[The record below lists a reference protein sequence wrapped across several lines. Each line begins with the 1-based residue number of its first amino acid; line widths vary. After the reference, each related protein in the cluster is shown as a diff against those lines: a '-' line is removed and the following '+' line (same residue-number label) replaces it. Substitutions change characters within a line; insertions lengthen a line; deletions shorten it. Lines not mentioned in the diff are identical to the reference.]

1 MVYLSI
7 LGLFFQKFRPFTSAS
22 RTNTK
27 FGSSSACRLKTKF
40 GSGCSCGSCFEPG
53 FRYQTWKNPERFS
66 RLPIAKLLCFIHRP
80 SPVVLMDSRIAQGIW
95 CEICDWTLL
104 PGTCLEEHNSGLVHR
119 TLLDAVA
126 RLAPD
131 KFLEFRDAMIS
142 TSGKKSKFAL
152 KRELRKA
159 ASQVSFFFFFL
170 SILPTHSFFFFLRLL
185 PILVFLS
192 FTLSLSTDLE
202 GFGENTV
209 SLQPTSVHF

>member
-1 MVYLSI
+1 
-7 LGLFFQKFRPFTSAS
+7 
-22 RTNTK
+22 
-27 FGSSSACRLKTKF
+27 
-40 GSGCSCGSCFEPG
+40 
-53 FRYQTWKNPERFS
+53 
-66 RLPIAKLLCFIHRP
+66 
-80 SPVVLMDSRIAQGIW
+80 MDSRIAQGIW

-142 TSGKKSKFAL
+142 TSRKKSKFAL
-152 KRELRKA
+152 KRDLRKA